1 MFLESQAVNYDDI
14 LNSIYKDLL
23 FEALA
28 ALTPLACASDRL
40 IGWRPLLDLSI
51 AVLFIEFL
59 GMSRHCQSI
68 VRVLL
73 VFKKTQPKPIEL
85 LSIDYIIS
93 GCGRDSQGPACNAH
107 PCLCAVLVLRAA
119 LKGVLSPGISFQK
132 HYLALEPVVS
142 EGLSGLSPLESCH
155 NSIHKSS

>member
-1 MFLESQAVNYDDI
+1 VSKDI
-14 LNSIYKDLL
+14 PCQSPICVHKATRFVHDSMYKDLL

-93 GCGRDSQGPACNAH
+93 GLDQLRCGETGR
-107 PCLCAVLVLRAA
+107 
-119 LKGVLSPGISFQK
+119 
-132 HYLALEPVVS
+132 
-142 EGLSGLSPLESCH
+142 
-155 NSIHKSS
+155 

>member
-1 MFLESQAVNYDDI
+1 MFVCRFLSESKGEEYLVK
-14 LNSIYKDLL
+14 YKDLL

-73 VFKKTQPKPIEL
+73 VFKKTQPNPL
-85 LSIDYIIS
+85 N
-93 GCGRDSQGPACNAH
+93 C
-107 PCLCAVLVLRAA
+107 
-119 LKGVLSPGISFQK
+119 
-132 HYLALEPVVS
+132 YL
-142 EGLSGLSPLESCH
+142 
-155 NSIHKSS
+155 